1 MQTQNPSDVLRWE
14 GEEVLAD
21 KARPIG
27 PKGPPPRLE
36 DVFPADA
43 VAALRKEQKQK

>member
-1 MQTQNPSDVLRWE
+1 MQTQDPVVLRWE

-21 KARPIG
+21 DKTRPLA
-27 PKGPPPRLE
+27 PKGSLPRLE

-43 VAALRKEQKQK
+43 VAALRRGQEKK